1 MSLLLDEDQRE
12 FGAAARAVFE
22 RTADSRRVRAVHDAG
37 AGFDRECWGAL
48 VELGAPAA
56 IIPEEFDGLGR
67 GLTEAS
73 LLMEACGRTIAP
85 VPLYTALLGAAAVL
99 ATDDEP
105 LQRDL
110 LPAIASGSLLVAPA
124 FTEGPASWI
133 PGSPQTRFSDDAVT
147 GVKSFVRD
155 GQFADRLLVLAD
167 GDGERVIALV
177 DAADPG
183 LRRDP
188 LGVLDRSVW
197 AARVSAQEVPARRVA
212 IGDIDAYL
220 DRVDSVASILLAS
233 AQYGAVQRELEITAQ
248 YAKDRFQFG
257 RSIGSFQGVKH
268 PLAEWATESELAL
281 SLLRSA
287 TSAGDADEPDFRVQ
301 ALAVQVKLQSTA
313 FWAASWMARIH
324 GGIGFTWEHDSHLF
338 VKQAKTSQ
346 VLLGTPG
353 DRRERLAAALGV

>member
-1 MSLLLDEDQRE
+1 MSLLLDDDQRE
-12 FGAAARAVFE
+12 FAAAARAVFD

-37 AGFDRECWGAL
+37 TGFDGDCWQAL
-48 VELGAPAA
+48 VELGAPAVL
-56 IIPEEFDGLGR
+56 IPEEYDGLGR
-67 GLTEAS
+67 GLTEAA
-73 LLMEACGRTIAP
+73 LLMESCGRMIAP

-99 ATDDEP
+99 ASEDPE
-105 LQRDL
+105 LQREL
-110 LPAIASGSLLVAPA
+110 LPAVASGELLVAPA
-124 FTEGPASWI
+124 FTEAAASWI
-133 PGSPQTRFSDDAVT
+133 PESPQTRFSDGAVT
-147 GVKSFVRD
+147 GVKTFVRD
-155 GQFADRLLVLAD
+155 GQFADRLLVLAHR
-167 GDGERVIALV
+167 DGERVIVVV
-177 DAADPG
+177 DAADAG
-183 LRRDP
+183 LLREP

-197 AARVSAQEVPARRVA
+197 AARVTAQDVPARAVA
-212 IGDIDAYL
+212 IGDVDAYL
-220 DRVDSVASILLAS
+220 DRVDSVASVLLAA
-233 AQYGAVQRELEITAQ
+233 AQYGAFQRALEITTQ

-287 TSAGDADEPDFRVQ
+287 TSAGDGGAPDFRAQ
-301 ALAVQVKLQSTA
+301 ALAVQVKMQSKA

-353 DRRERLAAALGV
+353 VRLERLAQALGV